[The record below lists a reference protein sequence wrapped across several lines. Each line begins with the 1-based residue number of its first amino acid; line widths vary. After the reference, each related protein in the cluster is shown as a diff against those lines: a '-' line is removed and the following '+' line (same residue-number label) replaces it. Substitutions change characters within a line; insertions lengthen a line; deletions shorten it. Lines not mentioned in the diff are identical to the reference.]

1 MTNIILIQANRL
13 RLHAYI
19 AINMIT
25 AWTMEVKKEKEKK
38 KCLHHYQ
45 YNHSMNYESLYYY
58 YYVEQ
63 LNLKNNKRIGP
74 DYRVCLDTIRD
85 YIKED

>member
-1 MTNIILIQANRL
+1 
-13 RLHAYI
+13 
-19 AINMIT
+19 
-25 AWTMEVKKEKEKK
+25 MEVKKEKEKK

-45 YNHSMNYESLYYY
+45 YNHSMNYESLYYYY

>member
-1 MTNIILIQANRL
+1 
-13 RLHAYI
+13 
-19 AINMIT
+19 MIT
-25 AWTMEVKKEKEKK
+25 ASTMKVF
-38 KCLHHYQ
+38 Y
-45 YNHSMNYESLYYY
+45 YYYYYYYY

-74 DYRVCLDTIRD
+74 DYRVCLDTIGD